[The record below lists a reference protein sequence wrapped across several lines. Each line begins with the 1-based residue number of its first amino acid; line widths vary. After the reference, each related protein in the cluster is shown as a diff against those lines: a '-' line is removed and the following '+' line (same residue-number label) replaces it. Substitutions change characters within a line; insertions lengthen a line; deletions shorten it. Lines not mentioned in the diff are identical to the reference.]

1 MRAKYTHRTKLRFML
16 CVFRPCR
23 GPSPSKIR
31 IKTLLLFSGADGFSV
46 SVLFS
51 VRCCCRETYPEKP
64 YAACLLL
71 YKPSRFRFD
80 DSAKGSA
87 ASSARKRAYARN
99 RSPKVALA
107 GKSIVTVRNT
117 NLKISITCGRFRSS
131 EAVKTEPSKE
141 RKRAGRK
148 ISPRPLKTGLKTST
162 ERKTICQDIH
172 LFAT

>member
-1 MRAKYTHRTKLRFML
+1 ML
-16 CVFRPCR
+16 CVFRDCIE
-23 GPSPSKIR
+23 PSPLKIR
-31 IKTLLLFSGADGFSV
+31 IKTMLLFSGADGFSV
-46 SVLFS
+46 SVFLP
-51 VRCCCRETYPEKP
+51 VRCRRRETYPENHTRP
-64 YAACLLL
+64 ASFCTNHLASC
-71 YKPSRFRFD
+71 FD
-80 DSAKGSA
+80 DSAKGA
-87 ASSARKRAYARN
+87 PASSARKRACARN
-99 RSPKVALA
+99 RSLKVALA

-148 ISPRPLKTGLKTST
+148 ISPHPLKTGLKTST